1 MALSVL
7 KTTMQFVENE
17 RLAALDRYDILDTPS
32 DPSLDRITRIVATAF
47 RVPMASISLIDGH
60 RQWLKSRHGGL
71 SAETCKNHAFC
82 STTIQMTKPLVIED
96 ATKDPRFRDNPL
108 VIGPPHIRFYAGA
121 PLCTPDGYNLGALCA
136 IDTQPRRLDEAQIGL
151 LKDLA
156 DMVMSEFE
164 ANKLA
169 RTDSLTG
176 VLSRR
181 GFKNEGER
189 ALALS
194 VRHSHPLSCIMF
206 DLDHFKAIN
215 DVHGHA
221 VGDRILVEAANISSK
236 RLRRSDIFGRI
247 GGEEFAILLPYAD
260 AARALNVAEE
270 LRGDLAGLLISL
282 PGDRVHISAS
292 FGIADRE
299 RSKHR

>member
-47 RVPMASISLIDGH
+47 RVPMAWICLIDGH